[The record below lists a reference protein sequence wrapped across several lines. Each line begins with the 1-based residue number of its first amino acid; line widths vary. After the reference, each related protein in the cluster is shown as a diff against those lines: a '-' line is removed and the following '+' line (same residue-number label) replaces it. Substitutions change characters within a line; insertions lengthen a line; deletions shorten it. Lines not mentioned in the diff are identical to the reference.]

1 MGNPEAR
8 KQTCEAGPVQH
19 EGAAKPAAGAI
30 APAAAKL
37 ERAVSRIRESRNE
50 LLAILERLV
59 GFPTVSPPARNT
71 AAAQAYLAEQLEA
84 AGFGINRWELYP
96 GDPVVV
102 GVKPGTQPAS
112 CRSLILNGHMDVAEV
127 GQPAEWQGDPFALRV
142 EGDWACGRG
151 TADMKG
157 ALAAALL
164 AIRVMGEE
172 GIELGGN
179 LQFQSAVGEEAGEAG
194 TRSITER
201 GLADGYDYAVV
212 MDTSNLA
219 IQGQGGVITGWLT
232 VQSPQVHH
240 DGMRASMLHAGGGVF
255 GASAIEKMAKLI
267 GSLQELERHWAVV
280 KHYPGFPPGSTTIN
294 PAVIEGGRHA
304 AFVADTCRLWITV
317 HFYPDEDYQSVTEE
331 IEEHIRHAAMA
342 DPWLREHPPAFT
354 WGGRSMIEDRGEIF
368 PSLEL
373 DREHPGLPCLAACH
387 AEAAGKQPEVGM
399 SPSVTDAGWLAAAGV
414 PAAIYGPGLLSEAHG
429 INEGV
434 SVTELLTFA
443 ESLLRFTAVWC
454 NSPKPEGRDMA

>member
-1 MGNPEAR
+1 MGYQEAWNEQPESGSAR
-8 KQTCEAGPVQH
+8 RSGDLLQP
-19 EGAAKPAAGAI
+19 
-30 APAAAKL
+30 KL
-37 ERAVSRIRESRNE
+37 ERAAARIRASRDD
-50 LLAILERLV
+50 LLGILARLV
-59 GFPTVSPPARNT
+59 GYPTVSPPARNT
-71 AAAQAYLAEQLEA
+71 AEAQDFLTEQLET
-84 AGFGINRWELYP
+84 AGFGISRWELYP

-102 GVKPGTQPAS
+102 GVKPGTRSAV

-142 EGDWACGRG
+142 EGDWAIGRG

-164 AIRVMGEE
+164 AIRVLKEE

-201 GLADGYDYAVV
+201 GFAQDYDYALV
-212 MDTSNLA
+212 MDTSHLA
-219 IQGQGGVITGWLT
+219 IQGQGGVITGWMT
-232 VQSPQVHH
+232 VQSSQVHH
-240 DGMRASMLHAGGGVF
+240 DGMRGSMLHAGGGVF

-267 GSLQELERHWAVV
+267 GSLQELERHWAVM
-280 KHYPGFPPGSTTIN
+280 KHYPGFPPGATTIN

-317 HFYPDEDYQSVTEE
+317 HFYPDEDYQSVTRE
-331 IEEHIRHAAMA
+331 IEEHIHLAAMA
-342 DPWLREHPPAFT
+342 DPWLRQHPPGFV

-373 DREHPGLPCLAACH
+373 DRQHPGLRCLAACH
-387 AEAAGKQPEVGM
+387 TKAAGEEPSVGM
-399 SPSVTDAGWLAAAGV
+399 SPTVTDAGWLARAGV
-414 PAAIYGPGLLSEAHG
+414 PAAIYGPGLLSQAHG
-429 INEGV
+429 VEEGV
-434 SVTELLTFA
+434 AVTELLTFA
-443 ESLLRFTAVWC
+443 ESLLRFIAVWC
-454 NSPKPEGRDMA
+454 NSPKT

>member
-1 MGNPEAR
+1 MEKTEAR
-8 KQTCEAGPVQH
+8 EQ
-19 EGAAKPAAGAI
+19 AGA
-30 APAAAKL
+30 L
-37 ERAVSRIRESRNE
+37 YGVQLQRAVKRIRESRDE
-50 LLAILERLV
+50 LLAILEKLV
-59 GFPTVSPPARNT
+59 GYPTVSPPARNT
-71 AAAQAYLAEQLEA
+71 AEAQGFLADQLEEL
-84 AGFGINRWELYP
+84 GFGINRWELYP

-102 GVKPGTQPAS
+102 GVKPGTRPDRF
-112 CRSLILNGHMDVAEV
+112 RSLILNGHMDVAEV
-127 GQPAEWQGDPFALRV
+127 GQPGEWQGDPFTLRV
-142 EGDWACGRG
+142 EGDWAAGRG

-157 ALAAALL
+157 AMAAALL
-164 AIRVMGEE
+164 ALRIMKDE
-172 GIELGGN
+172 GIELKGN

-201 GLADGYDYAVV
+201 GLAAGYDYAVV

-280 KHYPGFPPGSTTIN
+280 KRYPGFTPGATTIN

-317 HFYPDEDYQSVTEE
+317 HFYPDEDYQAVIRE
-331 IEEHIRHAAMA
+331 IEEHIRYAAMA
-342 DPWLREHPPAFT
+342 DPWLKEHPPVFE

-373 DREHPGLPCLAACH
+373 DRQHPGLKCLAGCH
-387 AEAAGKQPEVGM
+387 EEAAGRKPEISM
-399 SPSVTDAGWLAAAGV
+399 SPSVTDAGWLAEAGV

-429 INEGV
+429 VNEGV

-443 ESLLRFTAVWC
+443 ESLLRFMAVWC
-454 NSPKPEGRDMA
+454 NSPKTEGREDQ

>member
-1 MGNPEAR
+1 LRRKPIFLGKEVEGGVHMEKPEVR
-8 KQTCEAGPVQH
+8 EGSEALDG
-19 EGAAKPAAGAI
+19 
-30 APAAAKL
+30 AKL
-37 ERAVSRIRESRNE
+37 QRAVHRIRESRDE

-59 GFPTVSPPARNT
+59 GYATVSPPARNT
-71 AAAQAYLAEQLEA
+71 ARAQDFLADELEA
-84 AGFGINRWELYP
+84 AGFGISRWELYP

-102 GVKPGTQPAS
+102 GIKPGTRPDS
-112 CRSLILNGHMDVAEV
+112 CSSLILNGHMDVAEV
-127 GQPAEWQGDPFALRV
+127 GQPGEWSGDPFKLRV
-142 EGDWACGRG
+142 DGDWAVGRG

-164 AIRVMGEE
+164 AIRILEDE
-172 GIELGGN
+172 GILLGGN

-232 VQSPQVHH
+232 VQSPQVFH
-240 DGMRASMLHAGGGVF
+240 DGMRASLLHAGGGVF

-267 GSLQELERHWAVV
+267 GCLQELERHWAVV
-280 KHYPGFPPGSTTIN
+280 KHYPGFPPGATTIN

-317 HFYPDEDYQSVTEE
+317 HVYPDEDYQAVTRE
-331 IEEHIRHAAMA
+331 IEEFIHHAAMA
-342 DPWLREHPPAFT
+342 DPWLREHPPLFQ
-354 WGGRSMIEDRGEIF
+354 WGGRSMIEDRGEVF
-368 PSLEL
+368 PPLEL
-373 DREHPGLPCLAACH
+373 DRQHPGLECLAGCH
-387 AEAAGKQPEVGM
+387 EETAGRKPEISM
-399 SPSVTDAGWLAAAGV
+399 SPSVTDAGWLAEAGV

-429 INEGV
+429 VNEGV

-443 ESLLRFTAVWC
+443 ESLLRFIAVWC
-454 NSPKPEGRDMA
+454 NSPKTEGRENQ

>member
-1 MGNPEAR
+1 MGEPEAR
-8 KQTCEAGPVQH
+8 QKAEILDG
-19 EGAAKPAAGAI
+19 
-30 APAAAKL
+30 AKL
-37 ERAVSRIRESRNE
+37 QHAVQRIRGSRDE

-59 GFPTVSPPARNT
+59 GYATVSPPARNT
-71 AAAQAYLAEQLEA
+71 AVAQDFLANELEA
-84 AGFGINRWELYP
+84 AGFGISRWELYP

-102 GVKPGTQPAS
+102 GIKPGARPDS

-127 GQPAEWQGDPFALRV
+127 GQPGEWLGDPFKLHV
-142 EGDWACGRG
+142 DGDWAVGRG

-164 AIRVMGEE
+164 AIRILKDE
-172 GIELGGN
+172 GILLGGN

-255 GASAIEKMAKLI
+255 GSSAIEKMAKLI
-267 GSLQELERHWAVV
+267 GCLQELERHWAVV
-280 KHYPGFPPGSTTIN
+280 KHYPGFPPGATTIN

-304 AFVADTCRLWITV
+304 AFVADSCRLWITV
-317 HFYPDEDYQSVTEE
+317 HVYPDEDYQAVTRE
-331 IEEHIRHAAMA
+331 IEEHIRYAAMA
-342 DPWLREHPPAFT
+342 DPWLREHPPTFQ

-373 DREHPGLPCLAACH
+373 DRQHPGLDCLAGCH
-387 AEAAGKQPEVGM
+387 EEAAGRKPEISM
-399 SPSVTDAGWLAAAGV
+399 SPSVTDAGWLAEAGV

-429 INEGV
+429 VNEGV
-434 SVTELLTFA
+434 SVAELLTFA
-443 ESLLRFTAVWC
+443 ESLLRFIAVWC
-454 NSPKPEGRDMA
+454 NSPKTEGREDQ